1 MALIQN
7 KTCETELVELNELLL
22 EAIYYLIFY
31 GGGGG
36 GHYYSYL
43 KLFSS
48 LASLLSIF
56 HVGIG
61 GEWQAVTSD
70 IVSEPCSS

>member
-1 MALIQN
+1 M
-7 KTCETELVELNELLL
+7 VELKELLL
-22 EAIYYLIFY
+22 EAIYYLIYY

-36 GHYYSYL
+36 GDYSYL

-56 HVGIG
+56 HVGTG
-61 GEWQAVTSD
+61 GEWQAVNSD